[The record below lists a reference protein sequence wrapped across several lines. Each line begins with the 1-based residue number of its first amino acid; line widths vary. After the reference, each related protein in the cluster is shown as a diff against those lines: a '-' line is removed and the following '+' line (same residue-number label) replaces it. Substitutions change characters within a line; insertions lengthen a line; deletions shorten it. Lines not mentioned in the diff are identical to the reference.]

1 MLIGAES
8 TAVPGRSP
16 VRTRAGG
23 FFIYMGKE
31 KLNEEEIKEIQEGLE
46 NVKRGEVTSIEQVAR
61 ELGIT
66 LK

>member
-1 MLIGAES
+1 
-8 TAVPGRSP
+8 
-16 VRTRAGG
+16 
-23 FFIYMGKE
+23 MGKE

-46 NVKRGEVTSIEQVAR
+46 NIKRGEVTSIEQVAR